1 MYPLGASTKK
11 RGVDSDSL
19 IIFVSLQH
27 EPIRLYRLASIPVIQ
42 IILMLCRLV
51 FVHEIR
57 NDLSLKQ
64 KSASLHAPRR
74 QTHLASSNSP
84 KSLENIGYCLYW
96 CKYEPIRLA

>member
-11 RGVDSDSL
+11 SGANDNSL
-19 IIFVSLQH
+19 IILVSLQH
-27 EPIRLYRLASIPVIQ
+27 ESIGLYRLASIPVIQ

-51 FVHEIR
+51 LVHEIR
-57 NDLSLKQ
+57 DDLPTS
-64 KSASLHAPRR
+64 KSASYNAPRR
-74 QTHLASSNSP
+74 HTHLASSNSP